1 MYVRYDNNVNAAYFD
16 NFALTLDGAQ
26 CYTYDDKG
34 NVVAVNRTNTDEIA
48 NLYSG
53 ADLISSTGGA
63 NGMFEYEYDSKHN
76 VTKATGAGLTMSLS
90 YDANGNATSTRLED
104 GVNYSTTSATYV
116 DSGTKVGTVTD
127 DTGAVTG
134 NTYIPGTD
142 LLKST
147 SRASSDAGG
156 SSSGQLY
163 TDYSYDSVDCVSTVK
178 QDLVKLAYTYASGN
192 LSLIRRGYDS
202 TVGNCNQ
209 DYSFTYN
216 RYGQRLS
223 VSVGDR
229 VLAAYS
235 YDTVSHN
242 LSGMTYGN
250 DTEGVASYQYTYDRL
265 DRMIRKT
272 MPYTGEYFAYVY
284 DYLGNVVE
292 EKYSRFGSE
301 VRTYHFEY
309 DRLGRPVSRYETENG
324 VIVSQS
330 VQSYDSKGHDQ
341 GYTYEGD
348 GFSYGHKYT
357 YGENNGRLETFVH
370 TFNGK
375 DEFAGVIAYANLG
388 RVRFRLYAGE
398 CSGRVSYTY
407 QKASDDANRITSNMT
422 SMRYTFGEVQ
432 TFANYTYDNIGNIK
446 HTDYRYDEVPYTYV
460 DYTYDKYNQLTKE
473 VHSPLEMQHSLSS
486 AEYFYDEFGNIT
498 NVTRTA
504 RDGKVTKVSY
514 GYTDTAGWGDL
525 LTSYDGHTITYDEI
539 GNPLSYYNGW
549 TYTLRWDAGRRLS
562 RSSSGGIY
570 VDYSYNKDGI
580 RTKKTVS
587 DKYTDRYIL
596 DGDKLVGLERTRK
609 GSTVKDTYY
618 FIYDEMG
625 TIWEAICY
633 VGGATEP
640 VRYFYRTNAQGDVK
654 QIVDKDNNVI
664 AYYDYDAWGG
674 QLAVYDGNDKPVSGD
689 SHFANV
695 NPFRYRGYVYDT
707 ETGFYYVSSRFYDP
721 EIGRWI
727 NADDAIAGVGGDI
740 CGYNLFAYCMNDP
753 VNMSDHTGHWPQ
765 WIKNAA
771 SAVVNA
777 VKKAVTVVANTV
789 KYAVSSASNIL
800 KASSNSL
807 PKKGEPG
814 SSQTLPNPD
823 GTPKQK
829 RWYGPDGNPERDRD
843 YNHPGNMP
851 FPHDHEWK
859 NGERGKEHLPP
870 DPSYKMSWEPVIGAG
885 LVVICT
891 VGIIAVAADDLT
903 GVGVADDFLFGP
915 LGAGVGEG
923 LIMIFG

>member
-1 MYVRYDNNVNAAYFD
+1 MHADRLVR
-16 NFALTLDGAQ
+16 L
-26 CYTYDDKG
+26 
-34 NVVAVNRTNTDEIA
+34 
-48 NLYSG
+48 
-53 ADLISSTGGA
+53 
-63 NGMFEYEYDSKHN
+63 
-76 VTKATGAGLTMSLS
+76 
-90 YDANGNATSTRLED
+90 
-104 GVNYSTTSATYV
+104 TTS
-116 DSGTKVGTVTD
+116 
-127 DTGAVTG
+127 
-134 NTYIPGTD
+134 
-142 LLKST
+142 
-147 SRASSDAGG
+147 
-156 SSSGQLY
+156 Y
-163 TDYSYDSVDCVSTVK
+163 T
-178 QDLVKLAYTYASGN
+178 
-192 LSLIRRGYDS
+192 
-202 TVGNCNQ
+202 
-209 DYSFTYN
+209 
-216 RYGQRLS
+216 
-223 VSVGDR
+223 
-229 VLAAYS
+229 
-235 YDTVSHN
+235 
-242 LSGMTYGN
+242 
-250 DTEGVASYQYTYDRL
+250 
-265 DRMIRKT
+265 
-272 MPYTGEYFAYVY
+272 
-284 DYLGNVVE
+284 
-292 EKYSRFGSE
+292 
-301 VRTYHFEY
+301 
-309 DRLGRPVSRYETENG
+309 TENG
-324 VIVSQS
+324 VIVEQKESTF
-330 VQSYDSKGHDQ
+330 DAKGRDL
-341 GYTYEGD
+341 
-348 GFSYGHKYT
+348 KYT
-357 YGENNGRLETFVH
+357 YVGDDFSYTRDYSYYDETGWLGSVTQDYNGEREITAALS
-370 TFNGK
+370 
-375 DEFAGVIAYANLG
+375 YANLG

-562 RSSSGGIY
+562 RSSAGGIY

-695 NPFRYRGYVYDT
+695 NPFRYRGYIYDT
-707 ETGFYYVSSRFYDP
+707 ETGFYYLQSRYYDP
-721 EIGRWI
+721 EIGRFI
-727 NADDAIAGVGGDI
+727 NADGQINQQDGVSGH
-740 CGYNLFAYCMNDP
+740 NLFAYCGNNP
-753 VNMSDHTGHWPQ
+753 VNNSDPTGDAWWHWALGAAVVAVAAVATVVTCGGFAAAATAVCMVGSCVAAATTASTVAAAAF
-765 WIKNAA
+765 IGSAAVYGTAALVAA
-771 SAVVNA
+771 S
-777 VKKAVTVVANTV
+777 
-789 KYAVSSASNIL
+789 
-800 KASSNSL
+800 SSNSIKEFNAQGNWGTVAATAGGAVL
-807 PKKGEPG
+807 NGAAAYVATRTPPTPTTTVYRSVSSVEAQDIKNMGQFNLAPG
-814 SSQTLPNPD
+814 GMES
-823 GTPKQK
+823 KQFGFNLSET
-829 RWYGPDGNPERDRD
+829 RQF
-843 YNHPGNMP
+843 GNMMGQNIVVSAKVP
-851 FPHDHEWK
+851 NSMLNQLYTGGVDTSIFRTGTLTVY
-859 NGERGKEHLPP
+859 GEQ
-870 DPSYKMSWEPVIGAG
+870 
-885 LVVICT
+885 
-891 VGIIAVAADDLT
+891 
-903 GVGVADDFLFGP
+903 
-915 LGAGVGEG
+915 LGAFNQAVSGT
-923 LIMIFG
+923 IKFMP